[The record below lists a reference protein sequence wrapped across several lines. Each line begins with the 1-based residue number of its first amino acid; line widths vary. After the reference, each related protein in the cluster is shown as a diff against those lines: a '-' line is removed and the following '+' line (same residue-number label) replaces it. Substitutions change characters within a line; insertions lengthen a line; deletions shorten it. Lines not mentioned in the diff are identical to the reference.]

1 MSGTGRV
8 AQVWVFPVK
17 SMSGAS
23 VESASVVEGGLDG
36 DRAWAV
42 VDADGATV
50 TAAEE
55 PRLREVTTRL
65 LDGGLRLDVPG
76 AQPGLGVEAA
86 AEALSGWLGRPL
98 HLAHREGAGFVDV
111 APVHVVSRT
120 SMADAEHAEQCDAC
134 DISAPRANLVLDLRR
149 RRHRARLGRRDRHR
163 GRRGAAGRPAPG
175 PLPRCLRR
183 GGAGRASSRSATRCT
198 SRPEPKRGR
207 YRRTPVGSIAGVRTT
222 ARPEEHPVSDL
233 RITVDGSERQ
243 VAAGTTAA
251 EVFERRPVR
260 WSPPGSAAS
269 CATSRTSCPTATTSS
284 RSRST
289 PPTAGRSCGTRPR
302 T

>member
-1 MSGTGRV
+1 MSSTGRV

-23 VESASVVEGGLDG
+23 VESASVVEGGLAG

-134 DISAPRANLVLDLRR
+134 DVRAPRANLVLDL
-149 RRHRARLGRRDRHR
+149 D
-163 GRRGAAGRPAPG
+163 
-175 PLPRCLRR
+175 
-183 GGAGRASSRSATRCT
+183 GAGTERDW
-198 SRPEPKRGR
+198 
-207 YRRTPVGSIAGVRTT
+207 VGSTVTVGDAVLRVVRHPDHCLGAYAEVARAGV
-222 ARPEEHPVSDL
+222 VSVGDA
-233 RITVDGSERQ
+233 VHVG
-243 VAAGTTAA
+243 A
-251 EVFERRPVR
+251 
-260 WSPPGSAAS
+260 
-269 CATSRTSCPTATTSS
+269 
-284 RSRST
+284 
-289 PPTAGRSCGTRPR
+289 
-302 T
+302 